1 MPDNES
7 KNVAVSSLPFYGEAA
22 TTSYAARPEEDS
34 LLRDGFKVTTLLR
47 DGFKVTRE
55 AVTEVV
61 GVARNTRD
69 AVNHVVDTG
78 AAHSSAAYFQVKT
91 I

>member
-34 LLRDGFKVTTLLR
+34 LLRDGFKVT
-47 DGFKVTRE
+47 RE

-69 AVNHVVDTG
+69 AVNHVADTG

>member
-34 LLRDGFKVTTLLR
+34 LLRDGFKVT
-47 DGFKVTRE
+47 RE

-61 GVARNTRD
+61 GVARDTRD

-78 AAHSSAAYFQVKT
+78 AAHSSAAYFQVRT

>member
-34 LLRDGFKVTTLLR
+34 LLR

-78 AAHSSAAYFQVKT
+78 AAHSSAAYFQVRT

>member
-34 LLRDGFKVTTLLR
+34 LLR

>member
-34 LLRDGFKVTTLLR
+34 LLRDGFKVI
-47 DGFKVTRE
+47 RE
-55 AVTEVV
+55 AVAEVV
-61 GVARNTRD
+61 GVARDTRD

-78 AAHSSAAYFQVKT
+78 AAHSSAAYFQVRT